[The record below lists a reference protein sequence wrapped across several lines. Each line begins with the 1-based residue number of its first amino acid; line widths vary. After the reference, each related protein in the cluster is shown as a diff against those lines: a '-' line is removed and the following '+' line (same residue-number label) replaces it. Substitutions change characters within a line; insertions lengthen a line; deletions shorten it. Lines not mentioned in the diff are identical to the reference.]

1 MKKAPSFI
9 NTEDEIGELH
19 EEDNIFMKQKE
30 LIKIENDKS
39 INVDVSYDD
48 EHSKSSTLRKNNNNN
63 DLLKY
68 MKDSNDFGIILPT
81 DLKNQNF
88 YNNENNENNNNNN
101 ENRDNLLN
109 SFNCKNNNNNDNDI
123 NNYVNENNYI
133 ITNFSYIIIGN
144 NSINQ
149 SYPSFGL
156 SQSKEMK
163 ALENKYLELMN
174 NYNTILSLMEYWQ
187 KFYLEIVQLVSS
199 QLKNNSN
206 LKLDDLLNEQFKL
219 TVIEDVKNL
228 INISQQ
234 YNFNNY
240 NNKNKTFQNENITI
254 IKENNLFIN
263 KSYKFYNNLENIN
276 ENYFNII
283 QNNNIF
289 SNKFNKKLLES
300 KNENFNFD
308 KNFNLDSLNFE
319 QKNIINNKF
328 YLEDDELDD
337 LPPIIFNKENKAI
350 NLKLQKIQNL
360 LIKPNKKN
368 NKKINLSFSDNK
380 IVNSY
385 FEITNSY
392 NIKKCKTNY
401 HPLNEKETMTDLTIK
416 NIYNLETLNNE
427 ISNQLN
433 IIEKDKQ
440 KLKLS
445 YEQQINDL
453 NNEINLL
460 KLNNVNNNTQDT
472 KDILSTTILNKSTS
486 NINLNVSIN
495 QFLPEMIPPE
505 QTYKIFSHCIKH
517 FKYEE
522 EIYKEFMEEED
533 LIHLKNFVKKMEK
546 FFKFTS
552 MPVKINN
559 IEPIHYYRPIESATQ
574 KKYKETLLNGFKPL
588 TVTHFSRSSS
598 KKRNDLNDFKNNS
611 TYLSNNNKNNN
622 NNNSTFNKY
631 KAVLRSLKLNQ

>member
-1 MKKAPSFI
+1 MKKNQSFI

-19 EEDNIFMKQKE
+19 EEDNIFNLKQKE
-30 LIKIENDKS
+30 LIKVENDKS
-39 INVDVSYDD
+39 INVDISYDD
-48 EHSKSSTLRKNNNNN
+48 EHSKSSTLRKNNK
-63 DLLKY
+63 DLFKY
-68 MKDSNDFGIILPT
+68 VRDSNDSEIINT
-81 DLKNQNF
+81 KIQNYF
-88 YNNENNENNNNNN
+88 NINNNNNN
-101 ENRDNLLN
+101 NDILN
-109 SFNCKNNNNNDNDI
+109 SFNSKNNNNNNI
-123 NNYVNENNYI
+123 NNENNYI
-133 ITNFSYIIIGN
+133 ITNFSYFIIGN
-144 NSINQ
+144 YSINQ

-163 ALENKYLELMN
+163 ILENKYVELMN
-174 NYNTILSLMEYWQ
+174 NYNKILNLMEYWQ
-187 KFYLEIVQLVSS
+187 KFYLEIVQLVST

-206 LKLDDLLNEQFKL
+206 LQLDDLLNEQFKL

-228 INISQQ
+228 VNFSQQ
-234 YNFNNY
+234 NFNNFNY
-240 NNKNKTFQNENITI
+240 QNKNFEIEKINIV
-254 IKENNLFIN
+254 KENNLFIN
-263 KSYKFYNNLENIN
+263 NIKTFYNNFEVIN
-276 ENYFNII
+276 EIYFDII
-283 QNNNIF
+283 ENNIY
-289 SNKFNKKLLES
+289 NKNDKKLLLS

-308 KNFNLDSLNFE
+308 KNFNLDSINFE

-337 LPPIIFNKENKAI
+337 LPPIIFNKQNKTI
-350 NLKLQKIQNL
+350 NLKQQNIQNFI
-360 LIKPNKKN
+360 IKPIKKN
-368 NKKINLSFSDNK
+368 NKKNNFSFRSENK
-380 IVNSY
+380 IVNTY

-392 NIKKCKTNY
+392 NIKKSKTNY
-401 HPLNEKETMTDLTIK
+401 QISNEKETMTNLTIK
-416 NIYNLETLNNE
+416 NIYNLETINNE

-445 YEQQINDL
+445 YEQQITDL
-453 NNEINLL
+453 TNEINLL
-460 KLNNVNNNTQDT
+460 KLNNINNNTQDT

-486 NINLNVSIN
+486 NINVSIN

-533 LIHLKNFVKKMEK
+533 LIYLKNFVKKMEK
-546 FFKFTS
+546 FFKFSS

-559 IEPIHYYRPIESATQ
+559 FEPIHYYRPIESATQ
-574 KKYKETLLNGFKPL
+574 KKYKETILNGVKPL
-588 TVTHFSRSSS
+588 TLTHFSRSTS
-598 KKRNDLNDFKNNS
+598 KKKNDFIENKNNHS
-611 TYLSNNNKNNN
+611 INFSNNN